1 MKDSSPNRKTRRVLR
16 ALVAGMILLPVSPLL
31 ATSLVIIYLRIRY
44 KSAGLWEKDGLGQA
58 KLYNPRIQ
66 TMSEA
71 MEILKEI
78 PFSKTVPAPLA
89 KFANWLI
96 ETAPAAL
103 NEVRGLAGLI
113 YPYPEA
119 FNPVI
124 VESGDGT
131 PLCGVLG
138 MQPGEAKKPALLFVH
153 GLFGSKNAFNIHAL
167 ALRAYYDWGFH
178 VYAMDLR
185 NFGDSSRF
193 SEAPT
198 SWGYR
203 ESDDVLAVV
212 EYLESMSRV
221 TTVGVCGV
229 SMGAASAVL
238 AAGRSGTSRQLAGGI
253 VALNCYAD
261 ARRAIERMS
270 GVSRLSLKSFTARLF
285 LRLMTSFKAFGGG
298 PRPIGDLRSYTREV
312 AAQYYEISEEELY
325 REASPV
331 NIIGEIDVPCLIM
344 HSLDDRIVSVAEAY
358 DLLAT
363 SVDNPMVDAL
373 IVPSGGH
380 AIYQLTNPT
389 WFHKTLETFF
399 TYWAELCPEGGQ
411 YTGTSGTDT
420 IGTFGNPNT

>member
-1 MKDSSPNRKTRRVLR
+1 LR
-16 ALVAGMILLPVSPLL
+16 ALVAVMILLPVSPLL
-31 ATSLVIIYLRIRY
+31 VTSFLIVYIHIRY
-44 KSAGLWEKDGLGQA
+44 RSACVRKKDNFDAAIQ
-58 KLYNPRIQ
+58 YTPRVQ

-71 MEILKEI
+71 MEILKAI
-78 PFSKTVPAPLA
+78 PFRTTVPTPLA
-89 KFANWLI
+89 RFARWLI
-96 ETAPAAL
+96 ETVPAAL
-103 NEVRGLAGLI
+103 NEVRGLAGLV

-119 FNPVI
+119 FEPVI
-124 VESGDGT
+124 VESRDGT
-131 PLCGVLG
+131 PLSGVLG
-138 MQPGEAKKPALLFVH
+138 MQPGEADKPALLFVH
-153 GLFGSKNAFNIHAL
+153 GLFGSKNAFNIQAL
-167 ALRAYYDWGFH
+167 ALRAYYNWGFH

-203 ESDDVLAVV
+203 ESDDVLAVA
-212 EYLESMSRV
+212 EYLESTARV

-229 SMGAASAVL
+229 SMGAASALL
-238 AAGRSGTSRQLAGGI
+238 AAGRSGTSRPLAGGI

-261 ARRAIERMS
+261 AGRAIEQVS
-270 GVSRLSLKSFTARLF
+270 DTSRLSLKSFTAWLAF
-285 LRLMTSFKAFGGG
+285 RLMIGFKTFAGG

-331 NIIGEIDVPCLIM
+331 NIIGEIEVPCLII
-344 HSLDDRIVSVAEAY
+344 HSLDDNVVPVAEAY
-358 DLLAT
+358 DLLAA

-380 AIYQLTNPT
+380 ANYLLSSPS

-399 TYWAELCPEGGQ
+399 TYWAEFSPEGGQ

-420 IGTFGNPNT
+420 IGTFGNPNN